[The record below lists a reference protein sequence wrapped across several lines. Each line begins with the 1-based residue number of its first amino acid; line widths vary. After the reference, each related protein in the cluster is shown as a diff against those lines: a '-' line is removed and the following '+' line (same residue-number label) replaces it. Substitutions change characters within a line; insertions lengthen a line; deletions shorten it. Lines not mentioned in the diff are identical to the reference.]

1 MSNVDQITAENLV
14 QWHLE
19 ARVVRVLEDA
29 VSQAKRRNQSTFV
42 RVIWPS
48 ESFDLL
54 DAVNYGCELRERTF
68 AWSDADDR
76 RSFVALGAIEE
87 RETAGAVRFA
97 QVGLW
102 SSELR
107 ERVLEVAL
115 IEGSLEA
122 NLPLTV
128 GGFAFAARDGAGSRV
143 WRGWPDG
150 LHWMPRWILEER
162 GGSVSVGVVIEVE
175 PTATLSELESSLRKE
190 VTACTER
197 TLAWRSQ
204 RQVRVVRDP
213 AEITR
218 RSNEAGRVDFIGAV
232 NEAKTAIETKE
243 FRKVVMARDIE
254 VAAKLGHTFD
264 VGETLAALTRKF
276 ADCQIF
282 CIGREDGSVFLGATP
297 EILIRRHQEVVET
310 VSLAGTAPR
319 GESEASDAAFARELL
334 ASAKDRHEQEIV
346 TETILET
353 LGDWAVEIDVPA
365 EPRLRA
371 LSNVQHLE
379 TRIRAQLE
387 RERPIQELVAGLHPT
402 PAVGGMPNRDALRWL
417 SDSEDLDRGWYAG
430 PVGFSDLSGN
440 GVYVVAIRSALLR
453 QDRAWAF
460 AGAGI
465 VGASVAELEWDET
478 DVKLK
483 AVLEQLQT
491 SRSRR

>member
-1 MSNVDQITAENLV
+1 MSHVDQMKVENLV
-14 QWHLE
+14 EWQFE
-19 ARVVRVLEDA
+19 ARVLRVLEDA
-29 VSQAKRRNQSTFV
+29 IRQAQRRNQSTFV
-42 RVIWPS
+42 RVVWPS

-54 DAVNYGCELRERTF
+54 DAVNHGCRLKERTF

-76 RSFVALGAIEE
+76 RSFVALGVIED

-107 ERVLEVAL
+107 ERVLDVAL
-115 IEGSLEA
+115 VEDGPEA

-128 GGFAFAARDGAGSRV
+128 GGFAFAPREADGSRV
-143 WRGWPDG
+143 WSGWPDG
-150 LHWMPRWILEER
+150 LHWMPRWIVEER
-162 GGSVSVGVVIEVE
+162 GGSVSVGVAVEVQ
-175 PTATLSELESSLRKE
+175 PDATLEMLEASLRKE
-190 VTACTER
+190 VTTCTER
-197 TLAWRSQ
+197 TLHWRSQ

-213 AEITR
+213 ADITKR
-218 RSNEAGRVDFIGAV
+218 PNEAGRKSFIDSV
-232 NEAKTAIETKE
+232 NQAKDAIVAQD

-254 VAAKLGHTFD
+254 VAARLGHAFD

-297 EILIRRHQEVVET
+297 EILVRRNADLVET

-319 GESEASDAAFARELL
+319 GESEESDAAYARELL
-334 ASAKDRHEQEIV
+334 GSAKDRHEQEIV

-353 LGDWAVEIDVPA
+353 LADWASDIDVPD

-387 RERPIQELVAGLHPT
+387 RERPVQELVAGLHPT
-402 PAVGGMPNRDALRWL
+402 PAVGGMPNRDALDWL
-417 SDSEDLDRGWYAG
+417 GRSEGLDRGWYAG

-453 QDRAWAF
+453 HDRAWAF

-465 VGASVAELEWDET
+465 VEASVAEREWDET

-491 SRSRR
+491 SRSGK

>member
-1 MSNVDQITAENLV
+1 MSRVDQMTVENLV
-14 QWHLE
+14 EWQFD
-19 ARVVRVLEDA
+19 ARVLRVLEDA
-29 VSQAKRRNQSTFV
+29 IGQAKRRNQPTFV

-54 DAVNYGCELRERTF
+54 DAVNHGCELKERTF

-76 RSFVALGAIEE
+76 RSFVALGALEE

-107 ERVLEVAL
+107 ERVLEVSL
-115 IEGSLEA
+115 TEGGPQA

-128 GGFAFAARDGAGSRV
+128 GGFAFTARASEGSRV
-143 WRGWPDG
+143 WKGWPDG
-150 LHWMPRWILEER
+150 LHWMPRWIVEER

-175 PTATLSELESSLRKE
+175 PTATTESLEAALRKE
-190 VTACTER
+190 VTSCTER
-197 TLAWRSQ
+197 TMEWRSQ
-204 RQVRVVRDP
+204 RKVRVVRDP

-218 RSNEAGRVDFIGAV
+218 RPSDVARDNFIDAV
-232 NEAKTAIETKE
+232 NDAKSAIETAE

-254 VAAKLGHTFD
+254 VAAKFGYAFD

-319 GESEASDAAFARELL
+319 GDSDESDAAFARELL
-334 ASAKDRHEQEIV
+334 ASKKDRHEQEIV

-353 LGDWAVEIDVPA
+353 LGDWASEIDVPE

-387 RERPIQELVAGLHPT
+387 RERPVQELVAGLHPT
-402 PAVGGMPNRDALRWL
+402 PAVGGMPSRDALEWL
-417 SDSEDLDRGWYAG
+417 ASSEELDRGWYAG
-430 PVGFSDLSGN
+430 PAGLSDLSGN

-453 QDRAWAF
+453 YDRAWAF

-465 VGASVAELEWDET
+465 VQASVAELEWEET